1 MLACGDCLL
10 KMFCPF
16 SQFLDIVFQSISVQN
31 MILVLYNF
39 VTDDFL
45 PGLSE
50 RVVLDKKRTTAE
62 NVREVLVNICS
73 RQNGPVDSKKA
84 SLI

>member
-1 MLACGDCLL
+1 ML
-10 KMFCPF
+10 F
-16 SQFLDIVFQSISVQN
+16 VFRSDSVQN
-31 MILVLYNF
+31 MIFVLYNF

-50 RVVLDKKRTTAE
+50 RVVLDQKRTTAE

-73 RQNGPVDSKKA
+73 RQNGPADSKKVV
-84 SLI
+84 LV

>member
-1 MLACGDCLL
+1 MI
-10 KMFCPF
+10 
-16 SQFLDIVFQSISVQN
+16 IVFQGRFLQN
-31 MILVLYNF
+31 MIFVLYNF
-39 VTDDFL
+39 VTDDFE

-73 RQNGPVDSKKA
+73 RQNGLADSKKVVF
-84 SLI
+84 SPERWKRFSFSTTQQF

>member
-1 MLACGDCLL
+1 
-10 KMFCPF
+10 
-16 SQFLDIVFQSISVQN
+16 
-31 MILVLYNF
+31 MIFVLYNF
-39 VTDDFL
+39 VTDDFQ

-73 RQNGPVDSKKA
+73 RQNGPNDSKKVV
-84 SLI
+84 LV

>member
-1 MLACGDCLL
+1 
-10 KMFCPF
+10 
-16 SQFLDIVFQSISVQN
+16 
-31 MILVLYNF
+31 MIFVLYNF
-39 VTDDFL
+39 VTDDFQ

-73 RQNGPVDSKKA
+73 RQNGPNDSKKVIPIWK
-84 SLI
+84 LKEVLYPNILTVPG

>member
-1 MLACGDCLL
+1 M
-10 KMFCPF
+10 
-16 SQFLDIVFQSISVQN
+16 IVVFQRNYLQN
-31 MILVLYNF
+31 MIFVLYNF
-39 VTDDFL
+39 VTDDFQ

-73 RQNGPVDSKKA
+73 RQSGPNDSKKVIPTWKLKEVQY
-84 SLI
+84 SIF